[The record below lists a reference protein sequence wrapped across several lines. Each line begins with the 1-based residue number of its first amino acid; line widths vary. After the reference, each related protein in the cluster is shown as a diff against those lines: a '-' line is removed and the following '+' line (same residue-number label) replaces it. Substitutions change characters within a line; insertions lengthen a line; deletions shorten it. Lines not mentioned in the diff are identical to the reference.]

1 VLVTK
6 HGVAGNRT
14 VAAKSASPT
23 ATDTVTLLNI
33 TLFNST
39 ISDAGRIATL
49 CRFAYGSALLRLS
62 AMISQY
68 FFTAAICPMHRA
80 VRLWLVFPVRA
91 DVRDMSEN
99 RASSGNHQ
107 RPG

>member
-33 TLFNST
+33 TLLNST
-39 ISDAGRIATL
+39 ISDDGRIATL
-49 CRFAYGSALLRLS
+49 CRFVHGSNRRFKFHKRRQLFIRTHNKTLS
-62 AMISQY
+62 V
-68 FFTAAICPMHRA
+68 AAVCVSNEDRS
-80 VRLWLVFPVRA
+80 PVGI
-91 DVRDMSEN
+91 N
-99 RASSGNHQ
+99 R
-107 RPG
+107 

>member
-49 CRFAYGSALLRLS
+49 CRFVHGSNRRFEFEKRRQLFIRVHNVTLS
-62 AMISQY
+62 VV
-68 FFTAAICPMHRA
+68 A
-80 VRLWLVFPVRA
+80 VRVRNP
-91 DVRDMSEN
+91 DRSSVGIN
-99 RASSGNHQ
+99 R
-107 RPG
+107 

>member
-49 CRFAYGSALLRLS
+49 CHFVHGSNRRFEFQKSGLLFIRTHDEPLS
-62 AMISQY
+62 IG
-68 FFTAAICPMHRA
+68 A
-80 VRLWLVFPVRA
+80 VRVCNPDRPPPGV
-91 DVRDMSEN
+91 N
-99 RASSGNHQ
+99 R
-107 RPG
+107 